1 MKYLVLLLLIL
12 FSTTSLAVIETY
24 SFEDEVLEKRYH
36 DFVEELRC
44 PKCQN
49 QNLAGSNSPI
59 AKDLRRELHRL
70 LDDGKSDQEVVN
82 YMVSRYGD
90 FILYRPRFNPETALL
105 WLAPGIFLMIGCI
118 LMIRVFLRQRVSAE
132 HVDKSTSLDEK
143 EQQALDSLLTS
154 TDGGAKS
161 VGKAKKDN
169 SNA

>member
-1 MKYLVLLLLIL
+1 MKYLLFIFVL
-12 FSTTSLAVIETY
+12 FADASLAVIETY
-24 SFEDEVLEKRYH
+24 QFDNEVLEKRYH
-36 DFVEELRC
+36 NFVEELRC

-70 LDDGKSDQEVVN
+70 LDDGKSDQEIVN

-105 WLAPGIFLMIGCI
+105 WLAPGIFLITGVF
-118 LMIRVFLRQRVSAE
+118 LMIRVFLRQRQGNSSAVVE
-132 HVDKSTSLDEK
+132 NQLDVA
-143 EQQALDSLLTS
+143 EQQALDQLLTS
-154 TDGGAKS
+154 SDSIEPQPGG
-161 VGKAKKDN
+161 KKDQ